1 MHLHLCTTIGVSV
14 EQVWQTVESIE
25 SHVKWM
31 ADAESIT
38 FATDHH
44 AGVGTEFDCLTRVGP
59 FTTVDRMRVT
69 EWEPQRV
76 MGIEH
81 RGVVTGS
88 GRFTLRAAPAGI
100 TEFCWDEELR
110 FPAWLGGAIGERA
123 GRPVLMRIWRAN
135 LRRLRALAEAGEN

>member
-1 MHLHLCTTIGVSV
+1 
-14 EQVWQTVESIE
+14 
-25 SHVKWM
+25 
-31 ADAESIT
+31 
-38 FATDHH
+38 
-44 AGVGTEFDCLTRVGP
+44 
-59 FTTVDRMRVT
+59 MRVT